1 MRMERLSYGT
11 LKQQGYQGY
20 LLETAPEK
28 VLQFGEGNF
37 LRAFADD
44 FIDIANERCGFDGK
58 VVICQPIAQG
68 LADAVNG
75 QEGLYTLYL
84 RGFENGR
91 AVNEKRVVSAVSRCI
106 DPYRDYGAL
115 LDCAKNPA
123 LRYLVS
129 NTTEAGIAF
138 DPACG
143 FDDAPPASF
152 PGKLTRFLYERYQ
165 HFGAQKG
172 KGFVILSCEL
182 IDDNGKALQACVR
195 RYIRLWG
202 LEAEFARWVETENLF
217 CSTLV
222 DRIVTGYPHAEAA
235 ALNAENGY
243 EDRLLD
249 TGEVFGLWV
258 IEGPA
263 WLAEELPF
271 AKAGLPVRVVADHT
285 PYKKRKVRI
294 LNGAHTSMV
303 LAAYLAGQE
312 IVRDCMRDESI
323 RGFLDKTVQE
333 EIIPTLPLPRDE
345 LEQFARAVDE
355 RFQNP
360 FIDHALLAIS
370 LNSTAKW
377 RARCL
382 PSLKAYAEKFGR
394 LPVRLTFSL
403 AAYLAFY
410 TCGAE
415 ALTGEGLL
423 CRRPGSGAYT
433 VKDDRP
439 VLEFYWAHRNDDAAA
454 LAQAALANEAFW
466 GEDLTAIPGLAAA
479 VAAGLAGIRRQGAG
493 AMLRQLQ

>member
-1 MRMERLSYGT
+1 MERLSYDI
-11 LKQQGYQGY
+11 LRRQGYQGY
-20 LLETAPEK
+20 LLERAPEK

-37 LRAFADD
+37 LRAFVDD
-44 FIDIANERCGFDGK
+44 FIDIANERCGFGGK
-58 VVICQPIAQG
+58 VVVCQPIAQG
-68 LADAVNG
+68 LADSVNE

-106 DPYRDYGAL
+106 DPYRDYASFL
-115 LDCAKNPA
+115 ACAQNPE

-152 PGKLTRFLYERYQ
+152 PGKLTRFLYERYR
-165 HFGAQKG
+165 HFGAQQG
-172 KGFVILSCEL
+172 KGFVVLSCEL
-182 IDDNGKALQACVR
+182 IEDNGKALLACVR

-202 LEAEFARWVETENLF
+202 LEAEFAQWVEAENLF

-222 DRIVTGYPHAEAA
+222 DRIVTGYPHMEAA
-235 ALNAENGY
+235 ALNAANGY

-263 WLAEELPF
+263 WLAQELPF
-271 AKAGLPVRVVADHT
+271 QRAALPVLVTKDHT

-294 LNGAHTSMV
+294 LNGAHTGMV
-303 LAAYLAGQE
+303 LAAYLAGHN
-312 IVRDCMRDESI
+312 IVRDCMQDEAV
-323 RGFLDKTVQE
+323 RGFLDKTVRE
-333 EIIPTLPLPRDE
+333 EIIPTLTLPREE

-370 LNSTAKW
+370 LNSTSKW

-382 PSLKAYAEKFGR
+382 PSLKAYVEKFGR
-394 LPVRLTFSL
+394 LPARLTFSL

-415 ALTGEGLL
+415 ALTENGLL
-423 CRRPGSGAYT
+423 CRRPAGDAYT
-433 VKDDRP
+433 VKDDRS
-439 VLEFYWAHRNDDAAA
+439 VLEFYFAHRDDDAEA
-454 LAQAALANEAFW
+454 LAQAALANKEFW
-466 GEDLTAIPGLAAA
+466 GEDLTAVPGLAEAA
-479 VAAGLAGIRRQGAG
+479 AAGLAGIRRQGAG
-493 AMLRQLQ
+493 AMLQKLR